1 MEKIVDDI
9 FNVGVNDTKID
20 LFEGQ
25 YKVKDGMSYNSYLII
40 DEKIAS
46 EIITVIS
53 EATHKQE
60 TTNTSRAT
68 ITSTIFLGSIL

>member
-1 MEKIVDDI
+1 MEKIIDDI

-40 DEKIAS
+40 DEKIA
-46 EIITVIS
+46 ILDTVDKNFFDEWFS
-53 EATHKQE
+53 NL
-60 TTNTSRAT
+60 TT
-68 ITSTIFLGSIL
+68 ILTKLFNCFTYGI